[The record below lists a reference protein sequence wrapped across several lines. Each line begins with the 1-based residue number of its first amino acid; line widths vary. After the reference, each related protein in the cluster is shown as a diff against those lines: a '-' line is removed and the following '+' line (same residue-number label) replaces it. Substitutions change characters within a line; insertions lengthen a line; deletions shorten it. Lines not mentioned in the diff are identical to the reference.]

1 MPSTS
6 NRCEQMKVS
15 LSRSSTLMSLAL
27 ALLLAGRPRATR
39 EGPRLHLLRSAF
51 ASIADLIAIAII
63 LDVISQFVIFR
74 EFHPVAAFLVGP
86 VVIGLPYSCPGLWGI
101 ALPVGWLSRRG
112 QPAAQ
117 AEL

>member
-6 NRCEQMKVS
+6 NWRKQMKVS

-39 EGPRLHLLRSAF
+39 EGPGLHLLRSAL
-51 ASIADLIAIAII
+51 ASIADLIAII
-63 LDVISQFVIFR
+63 LDVISQFLIFR

>member
-6 NRCEQMKVS
+6 NRRKQMKGS
-15 LSRSSTLMSLAL
+15 LSRSSILMSLAL

-39 EGPRLHLLRSAF
+39 EGRRLHLLRSAF
-51 ASIADLIAIAII
+51 ASIGDLVAIAII
-63 LDVISQFVIFR
+63 LEVISQFLIFR

-86 VVIGLPYSCPGLWGI
+86 VVIALPYSCPGLWGI